1 MPNVIRIIKQKEP
14 DKKRVVIYAFLTMV
28 GSGRIADTAYTV
40 SLLDSLQKFLQD
52 VLSGG
57 VSGSLG
63 STPSSGTTTTGILGT
78 TTALGGSL
86 GGSSSTGAESVS
98 GDGTSWKLVDTYFDF
113 VKARPQFARM
123 IADCEIGRIDIIL
136 CRSLSEFAKTP
147 LEAVN
152 YIRKLGNLSIRLLFE
167 AERIDT
173 IDARS
178 ELLATI
184 LSMFPQHA
192 SSSSYGSL
200 YGFQSGGPLSS
211 YQGAALRLRPI
222 LQPLYGFRKNPVSCN
237 YEIEPYEADVVRLIF
252 NLYEHGLSVAQISD
266 ELLRRDIL
274 PPHFNRIGI
283 SAMKDTF

>member
-1 MPNVIRIIKQKEP
+1 MLRRVEGRLNRSSLRYALTNVSYTGDYLSNKHVKIIDRNGKTKTV
-14 DKKRVVIYAFLTMV
+14 KNNGHV
-28 GSGRIADTAYTV
+28 GQMLLEGHHEAIV
-40 SLLDSLQKFLQD
+40 SREL
-52 VLSGG
+52 
-57 VSGSLG
+57 
-63 STPSSGTTTTGILGT
+63 
-78 TTALGGSL
+78 
-86 GGSSSTGAESVS
+86 
-98 GDGTSWKLVDTYFDF
+98 FD
-113 VKARPQFARM
+113 
-123 IADCEIGRIDIIL
+123 
-136 CRSLSEFAKTP
+136 
-147 LEAVN
+147 AVQ
-152 YIRKLGNLSIRLLFE
+152 KLGNLGIRLLFE

-274 PPHFNRIGI
+274 PPHFNRIGT